1 MSEEGKDKVVTE
13 NPEAG
18 VNAASAQLPFDYW
31 DVANVIV
38 EDRSKY
44 DPLYVYWNVDTREL
58 FSWPYE
64 EHNSCC
70 VLLIKWSFSDDEA
83 WIETEDLMLTTYG
96 YDRDKRYEEYL
107 SEKEDWFSFTEYL
120 QAVNEYNYRLKLYIA
135 SRMERQNLAA
145 KWAAQINEASKN
157 E

>member
-1 MSEEGKDKVVTE
+1 MEKEGEKVT
-13 NPEAG
+13 G
-18 VNAASAQLPFDYW
+18 VNPAAGENAATQLPFDYW

-38 EDRSKY
+38 QDRGRY

-58 FSWPYE
+58 FTWPYE
-64 EHNSCC
+64 ERNSCC
-70 VLLIKWSFSDDEA
+70 VLLIKWSFDDDEA

-107 SEKEDWFSFTEYL
+107 SEKEDWDSFSEYL
-120 QAVNEYNYRLKLYIA
+120 QAVEEYNYRLKLYIA
-135 SRMERQNLAA
+135 SRMERDKLAE
-145 KWAAQINEASKN
+145 KWAAQIQKASKS